1 MPRIQLPTF
10 ILTARDDPFI
20 AVEPFEEVRAPAH
33 VEVRIAERGGHLGFL
48 GWDGAGGY
56 RWAERRIAE
65 WIASGRDGG
74 ISDAS

>member
-10 ILTARDDPFI
+10 ILTAREDPFI
-20 AVEPFEEVRAPAH
+20 AVEPFEALRLPAN
-33 VEVRIAERGGHLGFL
+33 VALRIVPHGGHLGFL